1 MWQVG
6 DEPVPGY
13 QLESFLGEGSNAV
26 VWRAAAPGG
35 TVTALKLINLSGR
48 LGLKEF
54 RGIQRVKEIRD
65 AHLLPIT
72 AFWLLDDR
80 RSVLDDR
87 AMRRLDSWAH
97 GREEVTGTIRVQPR
111 WPKTLVVAMPLAD
124 MNLFDLL
131 EQYKSRGCEGIPVD
145 ELLDYMEDAAK
156 GIDFLNSPRHD
167 LGGDPVAVQHC
178 DVKPQN
184 IMLVGNSAVI
194 CDFGLARVTGGDEN
208 LRTLSGP
215 AGTPA
220 YIAPECVRGTEPSLA
235 TDQYSLAIAYFELRT
250 GALPFA
256 LSSQSLEEVFGVHTG
271 GRLKLDPL
279 PSAERAVIR
288 RATSLQPEDRF
299 PTALK
304 MVRALRQSVGP
315 RIDSSFAAA
324 GPCREPEPLPV
335 APGSEPP
342 PPDVSPVSAA
352 AADDVVRARDTD
364 EVLESGLDSKHDA
377 RLLVERG
384 TASLKQ
390 GDVEAAI
397 GAFDK
402 AIDMAP
408 DMAEAYY
415 GRAMAYG
422 ATAEYRRKHAAAF
435 DEQAHS
441 YFARGDYNHAIA
453 DFSEAIRIN
462 PELANVN
469 RCRLLRNRALAYRI
483 QGDYDK
489 AIADYN
495 NVIRLNP
502 DFARAYHDRALVHR
516 AKLDYDNAIID
527 YLEAVRLSSDDAS
540 GDYCSGCAA
549 AYRERG
555 DAYYRKCDYDRAL
568 SDYNEAIRIRP
579 QWGIAYNQRGRTYAA
594 KGEYARAIDDYGRSL
609 QLDKKFAYLYHF
621 NRGNVH
627 DNNANYH
634 EAIADFTQAL
644 EQKPDYGKAYIGRS
658 RAYKKLRMETE
669 AESDVAK
676 AESLK

>member
-13 QLESFLGEGSNAV
+13 RLESFLGEGSNAV
-26 VWRAAAPGG
+26 VWQASAPGG
-35 TVTALKLINLSGR
+35 MATALKLINLGGK

-72 AFWLLDDR
+72 AFWLLDDQGN
-80 RSVLDDR
+80 VLDDR
-87 AMRRLDSWAH
+87 AMHCLDNWVH
-97 GREEVTGTIRVQPR
+97 GQEEVTGTVRVRPR
-111 WPKTLVVAMPLAD
+111 WPRTLVVAMPLANT
-124 MNLFDLL
+124 NLFDLL
-131 EQYKSRGCEGIPVD
+131 EQYKNRGCVGIPVD

-184 IMLVGNSAVI
+184 IMLVGDSAVV
-194 CDFGLARVTGGDEN
+194 CDFGLARVAGGDEN
-208 LRTLSGP
+208 LRSLTGP

-220 YIAPECVRGTEPSLA
+220 YIAPECVHGAEPSRA
-235 TDQYSLAIAYFELRT
+235 TDQYSLAITYFELRT
-250 GALPFA
+250 GVLPFA
-256 LSSQSLEEVFGVHTG
+256 AESLEEVFGVHTG
-271 GRLKLDPL
+271 GHLQLDPL
-279 PSAERAVIR
+279 PPAERAVIR

-315 RIDSSFAAA
+315 RLDSA
-324 GPCREPEPLPV
+324 
-335 APGSEPP
+335 
-342 PPDVSPVSAA
+342 SAA
-352 AADDVVRARDTD
+352 VADEVAHVRDTD
-364 EVLESGLDSKHDA
+364 EVLESALDSKHDA
-377 RLLVERG
+377 RLLVDRG

-397 GAFDK
+397 DDFDK

-415 GRAMAYG
+415 GRAMAHG

-441 YFARGDYNHAIA
+441 NFARGDFSHAIA

-462 PELANVN
+462 PELATVN

-489 AIADYN
+489 AIADCN
-495 NVIRLNP
+495 EVIRLHP
-502 DFARAYHDRALVHR
+502 DFARAYHDRALAHR
-516 AKLDYDNAIID
+516 AKLDYDHAIVD
-527 YLEAVRLSSDDAS
+527 HLEAVRLSSGNASSGNAS
-540 GDYCSGCAA
+540 GDYCSECAA

-555 DAYYRKCDYDRAL
+555 DAYYRRRDYDRAL
-568 SDYNEAIRIRP
+568 ADYNEAIRIRP
-579 QWGIAYNQRGRTYAA
+579 RWGIAYNQRGRTYAA
-594 KGEYARAIDDYGRSL
+594 KGEYSGAIDDYGRAL
-609 QLDKKFAYLYHF
+609 QLDKKFAHLYHY
-621 NRGNVH
+621 NRGNAH
-627 DNNANYH
+627 HKNADYH
-634 EAIADFTQAL
+634 EAVADFTQAL
-644 EQKPDYGKAYIGRS
+644 EQKPDYGRAYLGRS
-658 RAYKKLRMETE
+658 RAYRELGMETE
-669 AESDVAK
+669 AQSDAAK